1 MTYYEQK
8 ALKIRE
14 HCLSHPWR
22 EEEQRTLVVMLKE
35 IARDQRHACAEA
47 VVGLPHRDV
56 DSMNAIDAHSAV
68 MNTEIGG

>member
-8 ALKIRE
+8 ALNIRE

-35 IARDQRHACAEA
+35 IARDQRHACGEA
-47 VVGLPHRDV
+47 LYDDDDFV
-56 DSMNAIDAHSAV
+56 DAAIAHIAVTNA
-68 MNTEIGG
+68 EIGE